1 MVDRYDGI
9 RMSFGE
15 DTFQDIFRVRPQKN
29 SNIHLIQ
36 VEDEISFP
44 EYVDVS
50 DDAKNFILKIMKK
63 KP

>member
-15 DTFQDIFRVRPQKN
+15 DTFQDIFRVRSQKN
-29 SNIHLIQ
+29 CNIHLIQ

-44 EYVDVS
+44 DYVDVS